1 MSPSHRILE
10 VDRETGMFKAELKDK
25 VHSMLRWRWKEETS
39 VVNLCLWILAHITG
53 I

>member
-1 MSPSHRILE
+1 MSTSQRILE

-25 VHSMLRWRWKEETS
+25 FHSMLHWRWKGETS
-39 VVNLCLWILAHITG
+39 VVNLWLWILAHITG